1 MTARPATI
9 TGHRAA
15 PGREAAPGTAT
26 AGAPPATHP
35 APSPAASS
43 DTASDPLQGRG
54 GDEVAQLTA
63 LRASGALLNRPQAA
77 LDAIARAAAALC
89 GAPTALVN
97 FLDETTLVTGAAA
110 GFDHLGFPRATPR
123 ATSVCQ
129 HTIAAPDRL
138 TVIPDLAED
147 PRAGCDVA
155 ADAGLRFYAGANILS
170 GTDVSLGVVC
180 VLDTSPREL
189 SDVQRA
195 GLRDLAAVA
204 AALIEQH
211 GLAQR
216 LVAVTDRLGR
226 EAGSDPLT
234 GLHNRR
240 ALEPVLANLP
250 PRTALAMVDL
260 DCFKALNDR
269 AGHDA
274 GDDALRGYADLFRG
288 GIRGGDV
295 AARWGGEEFLLVL
308 ADSRD
313 PRLVL
318 DRLRAGG
325 ARAGLPV
332 TFSAGLTA
340 AVPGEDPRRLVARAD
355 TLLYRAKDAGRDR
368 IVDDLT

>member
-1 MTARPATI
+1 MTARPATT
-9 TGHRAA
+9 TGHR
-15 PGREAAPGTAT
+15 PAPGTA
-26 AGAPPATHP
+26 AAAAPPAAPPRASSEP
-35 APSPAASS
+35 APR
-43 DTASDPLQGRG
+43 PLPGRG
-54 GDEVAQLTA
+54 EHEVAQLTA
-63 LRASGALLNRPQAA
+63 LHASGALLSRPQAA
-77 LDAIARAAAALC
+77 LDAVARAAAALC
-89 GAPTALVN
+89 GVPTALVN

-123 ATSVCQ
+123 DTSVCQ

-138 TVIPDLAED
+138 TVIPDLAAD

-155 ADAGLRFYAGANILS
+155 AGAGLRFYAGANILS
-170 GTDVSLGVVC
+170 ETDVSLGVVC
-180 VLDTSPREL
+180 VLDARPREL
-189 SDVQRA
+189 SDVQRG

-216 LVAVTDRLGR
+216 LVTVADRLGR

-260 DCFKALNDR
+260 DRFKALNDR
-269 AGHDA
+269 AGHAA
-274 GDDALRGYADLFRG
+274 GDEALRGYAELFRG
-288 GIRGGDV
+288 GLRGADV
-295 AARWGGEEFLLVL
+295 TARWGGEEFLLVL

-318 DRLRAGG
+318 DRLRLGG

-340 AVPGEDPRRLVARAD
+340 AVPGEDPRHLVARAD
-355 TLLYRAKDAGRDR
+355 TLLYRAKAAGRDR